1 MWEKTWHN
9 LICLRVVSNV
19 RSVLKI
25 SNLFEPHRK
34 MPCKQRDAKAKD
46 PLHVVPLVFF
56 KVYTLPLL
64 WHQRLYTDSPDVWSH
79 DKIIHTSTVCNHLKN
94 VWYATLW
101 KKVEKWN
108 ASFSILYKNLISN
121 TIECCVES
129 NFCCTLFLPFLE
141 IRKLTHCAPFLRQ
154 QCSSAWL
161 LLHYVNMNLKTISL
175 LLKQEEEDYMEY
187 TSKDFL
193 VKRVFR
199 FYKRETTPFCL
210 MHWVISSTYN
220 NPFYVKKLIWNKE
233 TLTLQL
239 WSIELELH

>member
-9 LICLRVVSNV
+9 LIWLREVSNV

-94 VWYATLW
+94 VWYP
-101 KKVEKWN
+101 
-108 ASFSILYKNLISN
+108 FSILYKNLISN
-121 TIECCVES
+121 TTDWCVKS
-129 NFCCTLFLPFLE
+129 NFCCTLFLPFL
-141 IRKLTHCAPFLRQ
+141 KNQLPNPLC
-154 QCSSAWL
+154 
-161 LLHYVNMNLKTISL
+161 TIFKAAML
-175 LLKQEEEDYMEY
+175 
-187 TSKDFL
+187 
-193 VKRVFR
+193 
-199 FYKRETTPFCL
+199 
-210 MHWVISSTYN
+210 
-220 NPFYVKKLIWNKE
+220 
-233 TLTLQL
+233 
-239 WSIELELH
+239 